1 MWTMVKLLLGAGAAY
16 ALLAAWIYFSQRG
29 MVYCPRREMVATP
42 ADAGLAYE
50 DVRLVNR
57 LGTEIHGW
65 RLEREGARLTL
76 LFCHGN
82 GGNVSHRLESLRI
95 FHDLG
100 LSVLIFDYSGYG
112 RSGGEPSEEGTY
124 ADARAGWDRLM
135 DSGVHPGSVV
145 LFGRSLG
152 GGVAAGLAREL
163 ADEGVAPA
171 GIILE
176 STFTSMPDMG
186 AYLYPWLPVRRLSRF
201 RYDSAAALAGLHLP
215 GLFLH
220 GPDDDVVPYALGSR
234 LFEGYGGP
242 KTFFELSGDHNR
254 GFLETGA
261 PYRDALAR
269 FLSSLGGERR

>member
-1 MWTMVKLLLGAGAAY
+1 MWTMAKLLLGAGAAY

-29 MVYCPRREMVATP
+29 MVYCPRRELVATP

-65 RLEREGARLTL
+65 WLEREGARLTL

-112 RSGGEPSEEGTY
+112 QSGGEPSEEGTY

-135 DSGVHPGSVV
+135 DGGVRPGSVV

-152 GGVAAGLAREL
+152 GGVAARLAREL

-176 STFTSMPDMG
+176 STFSSAVDMG
-186 AYLYPWLPVRRLSRF
+186 AYLYPWLPVRRLSRY
-201 RYDSAAALAGLHLP
+201 RYDSATALAGLDLP

-242 KTFFELSGDHNR
+242 KTFFELSGDHNK

-269 FLSSLGGERR
+269 FLSSLDGECR